1 MNDSLR
7 DTNSEPWTLLFD
19 SLPTEPPPL
28 HLPFTIKR
36 VFLSTPLL
44 KLFVQQTGL
53 FVLEAIGPDKTRQ
66 TKIIYGAGAIVPS
79 SYLTLKGF
87 IHNYISVID

>member
-53 FVLEAIGPDKTRQ
+53 FVLEAIGPDKTN
-66 TKIIYGAGAIVPS
+66 KDHLWS
-79 SYLTLKGF
+79 
-87 IHNYISVID
+87 